1 MAPER
6 QDARTGTGRQA
17 NTNTNDQGKPTIR
30 RRSGP
35 GSRPRQYPLLRL
47 ERDEVLRAAKFG
59 AMTDRHFKYDT
70 RVAYRCPCEA
80 CARWR
85 ASRVVA

>member
-1 MAPER
+1 VAPER

-17 NTNTNDQGKPTIR
+17 NTKTNDQGKPTTR

-35 GSRPRQYPLLRL
+35 GSRLR
-47 ERDEVLRAAKFG
+47 RDELLRAARFG
-59 AMTDRHFKYDT
+59 VMTDRHYSRQT
-70 RVAYRCPCEA
+70 PYECPCPD

-85 ASRVVA
+85 RRRRGVAA